1 MSNTSKPTPVGQQA
15 TDVQI
20 PTLAGAQFGNDG
32 KTVVGQSNPGGNAQ
46 PAAARAPV
54 RIPRGQDGAAAPNI

>member
-1 MSNTSKPTPVGQQA
+1 MSQKPTPVGQQA
-15 TDVQI
+15 TDVQVADA
-20 PTLAGAQFGNDG
+20 AGAQFGNDG

-54 RIPRGQDGAAAPNI
+54 RIPRGQDGSAAPNV